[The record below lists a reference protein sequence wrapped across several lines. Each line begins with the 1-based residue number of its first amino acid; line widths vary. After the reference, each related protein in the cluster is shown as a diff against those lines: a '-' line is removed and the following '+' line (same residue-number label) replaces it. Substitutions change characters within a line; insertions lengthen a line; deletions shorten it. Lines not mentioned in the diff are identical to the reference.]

1 MTEKL
6 RGTKTERN
14 LMAAFTG
21 EALAYLKYHCFSHV
35 AQNQS
40 EAESAGLFREIAQS
54 EREHGTKWLEI
65 LGGVGSLTDSLKAAV
80 ASERYEWSQMYPDF
94 AKTANEE
101 GFPEIA
107 EIFETVA
114 KAAKAHEERFLR
126 QLMKLESS
134 AGPPEREKGRGKV
147 SR

>member
-21 EALAYLKYHCFSHV
+21 EALAYLKYLCF
-35 AQNQS
+35 AQGADCQS
-40 EAESAGLFREIAQS
+40 EAESAVIFQEIAES
-54 EREHGTKWLEI
+54 EKGHGAKWLEI
-65 LGGVGSLTDSLKAAV
+65 LGGMGNLIDSLKAAV
-80 ASERYEWSQMYPDF
+80 ASERYEWSQMYPNF
-94 AKTANEE
+94 AETAREE

-107 EIFETVA
+107 EVFEAVA
-114 KAAKAHEERFLR
+114 KAAKVHEERFLN
-126 QLMKLESS
+126 QLKKLESS
-134 AGPPEREKGRGKV
+134 GGPHEGEKGRGRV